1 MTILHREPPGPVV
14 NSAYAAL
21 AASVVLVLITGVR
34 VVREA
39 PLPARPPA
47 SPELPVPKLG
57 QRVASQP
64 WSAVRAVE
72 RDPFHPGR
80 TAPAARYLLPE
91 EDMQATLPGASS
103 VRGEVTLLG
112 TAVSGDGGGFVM
124 CQVGGETPEVVRI
137 GEEVGGLTLRSISRG
152 AAEFSR
158 RDGSTVTLH
167 VAGATAATAA
177 QSR

>member
-1 MTILHREPPGPVV
+1 VK
-14 NSAYAAL
+14 SAYAAL
-21 AASVVLVLITGVR
+21 AASVVLVLTTGVR
-34 VVREA
+34 VVRET
-39 PLPARPPA
+39 PLPAPPPG
-47 SPELPVPKLG
+47 SPELPVPQLG

-64 WSAVRAVE
+64 WNAVRAVE

-91 EDMQATLPGASS
+91 EDMRATLPGASS

-124 CQVGGETPEVVRI
+124 CQFARATPEVVRI
-137 GEEVGGLTLRSISRG
+137 GEEIGGLTLRAIAPG
-152 AAEFSR
+152 TAEFTS

-167 VAGATAATAA
+167 VAGALAATTSP
-177 QSR
+177 SR